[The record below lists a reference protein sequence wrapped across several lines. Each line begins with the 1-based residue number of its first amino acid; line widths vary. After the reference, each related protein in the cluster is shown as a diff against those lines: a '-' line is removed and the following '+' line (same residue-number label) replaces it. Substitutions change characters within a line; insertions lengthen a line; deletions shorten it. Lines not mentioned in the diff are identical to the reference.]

1 MELTSIPGVGEK
13 TAESLAALDDPEA
26 ALRDGDVARIA
37 AAPGISE
44 GRAVVIARGAIRHRH
59 DDPGGWTATDRAKE
73 VHDGALSLLRERAV
87 TEYARRRLATL
98 YPSAT
103 PGRIA
108 EVRAWAARAMH
119 RDPDPDVLAALEGVA
134 PLQEPSSLRVR
145 QRALATADAE
155 RYAELDAAFPE
166 LPIEV
171 VEGPEELAEL
181 GRSYATVFVVDE
193 TFAGVDVD
201 GDVRVLTDPES
212 EPETVVPERLLASVA
227 QNRDRLAAAA
237 TVHERAGLEP
247 ACDLAALRDVLDRVD
262 DDGEIVGDA
271 ELDRLA
277 TAVDDLDAAANT
289 AASVANDHL
298 RTVIQQRDVTIQGQD
313 FLSLVEQGARV
324 DSLLARELADEYDE
338 AIRQARD
345 HLIDALDLDAGEAE
359 MAERVFGGEP
369 TFPVEHNE
377 EPLARLRTELKTARD
392 RRGARLKADLAEEI
406 ADLWPA
412 AERLVTDA
420 LELDVELAVARFAA
434 DFDCVL
440 PSFPDDAVPDDPTE
454 TAAETIAGDGGTLA
468 DPTADAA
475 DEDSTDPTTNA
486 ADEGTADP
494 RTNAA
499 DEGTADTD
507 TPSGG
512 PAATAAADSD
522 DPITAEPAAVDESGV
537 AIEGGRS
544 PLLDEPFDA
553 VEPVDYGVDGV
564 TILSGVNSGGK
575 TSTLDLV
582 ALVATLAHM
591 GLPVPAEAATL
602 RRVSGLHYYA
612 KSQGTLDAGAFEST
626 LREFGELA
634 TGADGRLVLVDEL
647 ESITEP
653 GASAKII
660 AGILERLHD
669 QGATAVFVSHM
680 AREIRETAAF
690 DVAVDGIEALGLED
704 GELVVDRSPKKD
716 HLARSTPE
724 LIVEKLSDAS
734 DGGEG
739 SFYASLLEKF

>member
-1 MELTSIPGVGEK
+1 MEFTSIPGVGEK
-13 TAESLAALDDPEA
+13 TAEALAALDDPEA
-26 ALRDGDVARIA
+26 ALRAGDVARIA

-59 DDPGGWTATDRAKE
+59 DDPGGWAATDRAKE
-73 VHDGALSLLRERAV
+73 VHDEALSLLRERAV
-87 TEYARRRLATL
+87 TEYASKRLATL
-98 YPSAT
+98 YPSAV

-108 EVRAWAARAMH
+108 EVRAWAARAVR
-119 RDPDPDVLAALEGVA
+119 RDPDPDVLAALDGVA
-134 PLQEPSSLRVR
+134 PLEEPSSLRVR
-145 QRALATADAE
+145 ERALATADAE

-171 VEGPEELAEL
+171 VEGVEELAEL

-212 EPETVVPERLLASVA
+212 APETVVPERLLASVA

-237 TVHERAGLEP
+237 AVHERAGLEP
-247 ACDLAALRDVLDRVD
+247 ACDLAALRGVLDRVD
-262 DDGEIVGDA
+262 DDGGIVGDA
-271 ELDRLA
+271 ELDRLS

-338 AIRQARD
+338 AIRRARD
-345 HLIDALDLDAGEAE
+345 HLTDALDLDPGEAE

-369 TFPVEHNE
+369 AFPVEHNE
-377 EPLARLRTELKTARD
+377 EPLARLRTELKATRD
-392 RRGARLKADLAEEI
+392 RRSARLKSDLAEEI

-420 LELDVELAVARFAA
+420 LELDVELAVARFTA

-440 PSFPDDAVPDDPTE
+440 PSFTADAVPDDPTE
-454 TAAETIAGDGGTLA
+454 TPPETVAGDGGTLTRPA
-468 DPTADAA
+468 T
-475 DEDSTDPTTNA
+475 E
-486 ADEGTADP
+486 
-494 RTNAA
+494 
-499 DEGTADTD
+499 TADTD
-507 TPSGG
+507 TIDTDTVAVDVTDTG
-512 PAATAAADSD
+512 
-522 DPITAEPAAVDESGV
+522 DPITAEPATVDESGV

-582 ALVATLAHM
+582 GLVATLGHM
-591 GLPVPAEAATL
+591 GLPVPAAAATL

-660 AGILERLHD
+660 AGILERLHE

-680 AREIRETAAF
+680 AREIRETAGF
-690 DVAVDGIEALGLED
+690 GVAVDGIEAIGLED
-704 GELVVDRSPKKD
+704 GELVVDRSPKKN

>member
-13 TAESLAALDDPEA
+13 TAESLAALDDPET

-59 DDPGGWTATDRAKE
+59 DDPGGWAATDRAKE
-73 VHDGALSLLRERAV
+73 VHDEALSLLRERAV

-98 YPSAT
+98 YPSAV

-108 EVRAWAARAMH
+108 EVRAWAARAVR

-134 PLQEPSSLRVR
+134 PLTEPSSLRVR
-145 QRALATADAE
+145 ERALATADAE
-155 RYAELDAAFPE
+155 RYAELDDAFPE

-171 VEGPEELAEL
+171 VEGPTELAEL

-193 TFAGVDVD
+193 TFAGADLD

-237 TVHERAGLEP
+237 TVHERAGVEP
-247 ACDLAALRDVLDRVD
+247 ACDLAALQDVLDRVD
-262 DDGEIVGDA
+262 DDGGIVGDA
-271 ELDRLA
+271 ELDRLS
-277 TAVDDLDAAANT
+277 TAVDDLDATANT

-298 RTVIQQRDVTIQGQD
+298 RTVIQQRDVTIEGQD

-338 AIRQARD
+338 AIRRARD
-345 HLIDALDLDAGEAE
+345 HLTDALDLDPGEAE

-377 EPLARLRTELKTARD
+377 EPLARLRTELKATRD
-392 RRGARLKADLAEEI
+392 RRSARLKADLAEEI

-420 LELDVELAVARFAA
+420 LELDVELAIARFAA

-440 PSFPDDAVPDDPTE
+440 PSFVGGAVPDDPTE
-454 TAAETIAGDGGTLA
+454 TAAETIAGDGGTLTRSPA
-468 DPTADAA
+468 DAVDADAA
-475 DEDSTDPTTNA
+475 DTDTVTVDP
-486 ADEGTADP
+486 ADTADP
-494 RTNAA
+494 L
-499 DEGTADTD
+499 
-507 TPSGG
+507 
-512 PAATAAADSD
+512 
-522 DPITAEPAAVDESGV
+522 TAEPAAVDESGV

-544 PLLDEPFDA
+544 PLLDEPFEA

-582 ALVATLAHM
+582 GLVATLAHM

-626 LREFGELA
+626 LREFGALA

-680 AREIRETAAF
+680 AREIRETAGF

-704 GELVVDRSPKKD
+704 GELVVDRSPKKN